1 MITVNEKG
9 ERNKVQI
16 KGDEVK
22 TLYEDLTSG
31 DSHLLKAVRTMH
43 AALGRQAFR
52 EHVKFYVME
61 KAAIRAGITTW
72 YDWQL
77 FSIFTELFDQ
87 FESLRLI

>member
-1 MITVNEKG
+1 VNEKG

-43 AALGRQAFR
+43 AALGAHRQAFR